1 MYKAIVYFEDIQ
13 DSRYKYH
20 VGDTFPREGVTV
32 SDKRLD
38 ELSTNKNRRGKPLIE
53 LVEEKVVKPKRKRA
67 KNEHNDAV

>member
-13 DSRYKYH
+13 DSRYKYR

-38 ELSTNKNRRGKPLIE
+38 ELSTNKNRRGMPLIMFVGDE
-53 LVEEKVVKPKRKRA
+53 TKVDEKPKRKRA
-67 KNEHNDAV
+67 KK

>member
-13 DSRYKYH
+13 DNRYKYH

-38 ELSTNKNRRGKPLIE
+38 ELSTNKNRRGMPLIMFVGDE
-53 LVEEKVVKPKRKRA
+53 TKVEEKPKRKRA
-67 KNEHNDAV
+67 KK